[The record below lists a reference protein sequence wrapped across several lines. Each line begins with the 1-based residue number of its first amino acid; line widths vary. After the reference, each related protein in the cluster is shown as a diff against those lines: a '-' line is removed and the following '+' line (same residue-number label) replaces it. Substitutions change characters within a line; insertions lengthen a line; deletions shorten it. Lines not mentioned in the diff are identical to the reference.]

1 MRPYYAVEILPSD
14 DHHWVEVEITDNL
27 STANKFYH
35 EWCKDMSDA
44 TIRVVKKEN
53 LQQSK

>member
-1 MRPYYAVEILPSD
+1 MRQYYAVEILPSD

-27 STANKFYH
+27 TTANRFYL
-35 EWCKDMSDA
+35 EWCKDMPEA
-44 TIRVVKKEN
+44 IIRIVRKES